1 MKRRI
6 QISWLHL
13 VGLAVAVLAGLVLTL
28 AVTSAIALSASPH
41 SPSNGV
47 GHIEGWVRAP
57 DGTTPVDAGW
67 VHMHGEEGQ
76 PERGTPVG
84 AGGYFTITDLLPGPY
99 TIIAHPTEDSPF
111 APSVPT
117 LVEILS
123 GQWASQTLRLTE
135 VRISGWVRDS
145 DSGAPI
151 AGAAVVAHNIPW
163 TVERWATTN
172 VTGEFK
178 IGGVADGVTHTL
190 ALIAP
195 PGSEY
200 VPVGPPYEVVPPA
213 IGITLEMHIPPTNV
227 VGFVRDPGGAP
238 VPGAGV
244 AIFRDDFWLETQ
256 ADGLGHFLF
265 RGLPSGVFWINAAP
279 PWGPA
284 GEGLAAGTPFTISV
298 NPPPLVDVG
307 VITLPH
313 AYKTLAGQVILKGT
327 AIGVPNGVVRAH
339 RLDEPG
345 YADGPTG
352 PDGRFRL
359 SLPGGEWHV
368 DVQPSPPPVTW
379 VFPGP
384 PAWVVFT
391 QSLTTPE
398 TRTVTL
404 EVLPTNALV
413 RGRVVCPDGL
423 PCNGNPPYEGGILP
437 GDILVELRND
447 ALRNSARLGP
457 DYRFEIPIPD
467 GWYELAVHLNHPALQ
482 SPPPFPVYV
491 GPNQTLVLPGDIP
504 LLHKNAHIAGRVVH
518 DESGQGIPG
527 VPVFAWQPQGF
538 AWGQAGT
545 DASGFYTIPVIGGE
559 WLVEPRPGPERP
571 YVFREHPRVVR
582 VTPGGTMAGV
592 DFGLTY
598 AGARIEGMAVDAHT
612 TDPLWGLDGW
622 AWARLLPS
630 NELFSDAPL
639 RDGGFRLKVQ
649 GGTQYKVG
657 LDLPPHAP
665 YVSGSTGPVPVAPAA
680 SVFINVP
687 LEHKNAG
694 IEGHLVVAGTT
705 NPAVGAHAEVFG
717 EDGQGHRVAANV
729 NPGSAGYSLG
739 LISGTW
745 HLRAWVDPPSGYV
758 AVPTTTL
765 VTVQASQVISPV
777 NFEVWPISSDISGQ
791 VLEPN
796 GVTPVPGAFVFA
808 EGDSPFVGHFEAHI
822 LSDPTGHFELRVPA
836 GDYVVR
842 AGLPGDRLEALGWLN
857 PPPLDIPPVSPTSPA
872 AGLQL
877 RFRRLDGEIHGTLAF
892 ASGLAVTPTHSA
904 YLWGWSDTGQ
914 WAETQAGVVTG
925 TNTFTYTLRVISST
939 TWHVGAVYEDPDNG
953 VFYESP
959 EAVVPVMPPTGQ
971 AVQDLV
977 LGGPYT
983 LPLPFI
989 VSFDASQMQTIIMPD
1004 GVELS
1009 IPPGAL
1015 AVSGTVTLFILP
1027 TQAMRPEPGQEIVGA
1042 GYAMWAVDQNGQ
1054 QITLFNQNVE
1064 LTLPYPPDPD
1074 LAILGILEHR
1084 LIPVYYSTLAGQ
1096 WILADSY
1103 VVDTIH
1109 NEITLRISHFTRFG
1123 VMSTVPAAKMV
1134 YLPLVLKSFR

>member
-6 QISWLHL
+6 QVSWLHMVWL
-13 VGLAVAVLAGLVLTL
+13 VVAVLAGLVLTL
-28 AVTSAIALSASPH
+28 SVTSAIALSASPH

-67 VHMHGEEGQ
+67 VHMHGEMGQ
-76 PERGTPVG
+76 PERGTWIA
-84 AGGYFTITDLLPGPY
+84 AGGYFSMTDLLPGPY
-99 TIIAHPTEDSPF
+99 TVIAHPTEDSPF
-111 APSVPT
+111 APSEPR
-117 LVEILS
+117 LVHILS

-135 VRISGWVRDS
+135 VRIGGRVRDRNTL
-145 DSGAPI
+145 API
-151 AGAAVVAHNIPW
+151 AGATVVARDIPR
-163 TVERWATTN
+163 TVERWAGTN
-172 VTGEFK
+172 ISGEFK
-178 IGGVADGVTHTL
+178 IGGVADGVTYTL
-190 ALIAP
+190 DLIAP

-200 VPVGPPYEVVPPA
+200 APLGPYAVVPPA
-213 IGITLEMHIPPTNV
+213 TGITLEMHIPPINV
-227 VGFVRDPGGAP
+227 VGLVHDPGGAP
-238 VPGAGV
+238 VPGATV
-244 AIFRDDFWLETQ
+244 VIFRDDFWFETH

-265 RGLPSGVFWINAAP
+265 RGLPSGEFWIQAVP
-279 PWGPA
+279 PWGPD
-284 GEGLAAGTPFTISV
+284 GEGLAAGTPFTMSV
-298 NPPPLVDVG
+298 NPPPLVDLG
-307 VITLPH
+307 VLTLPYV
-313 AYKTLAGQVILKGT
+313 YKTLAGQVVLSGT
-327 AIGVPNGVVRAH
+327 AIGVPNAMVRAH

-345 YADGPTG
+345 HADGPTG

-368 DVQPSPPPVTW
+368 DVQPLSWPVTW

-398 TRTVTL
+398 TKTVML
-404 EVLPTNALV
+404 EVIPTNARV
-413 RGRVVCPDGL
+413 TGRVVCPDGL
-423 PCNGNPPYEGGILP
+423 PCNGSPPYEGSILP

-447 ALRNSARLGP
+447 DVRNSARLGP
-457 DYRFEIPIPD
+457 DYRFDIPIPD
-467 GWYELAVHLNHPALQ
+467 GWYELAVHLNHPGLQ
-482 SPPPFPVYV
+482 APPPFPVYV
-491 GPNQTLVLPGDIP
+491 GPNQTLVLPEDIP
-504 LLHKNAHIAGRVVH
+504 LLHKDARIVGRVH
-518 DESGQGIPG
+518 NESGQGIPG
-527 VPVFAWQPQGF
+527 VLVVGWQPGGF
-538 AWGQAGT
+538 AWGQAET
-545 DASGFYTIPVIGGE
+545 DPNGVYEMPVIGGE
-559 WLVEPRPGPERP
+559 WFIEPRPGPERP
-571 YVFREHPRVVR
+571 YVYRQPLRLVR
-582 VTPGGTMAGV
+582 VAPGGTMAGV
-592 DFGLTY
+592 DLGLTY
-598 AGARIEGMAVDAHT
+598 AGARIDGMAVDAHT

-649 GGTQYKVG
+649 GGTQYEVG

-665 YVSGSTGPVPVAPAA
+665 YVSGSTGPVSVTPAA
-680 SVFINVP
+680 QLFITVP

-694 IEGHLVVAGTT
+694 IEGHLIVAGTT
-705 NPAVGAHAEVFG
+705 NLAVGAHAEVFG
-717 EDGQGHRVAANV
+717 EDGQGHRVAANM
-729 NPGSAGYSLG
+729 NPGSAGYSVG

-765 VTVQASQVISPV
+765 VTVQANQVISPV

-796 GVTPVPGAFVFA
+796 GSTPVSGTFVFA
-808 EGDSPFVGHFEAHI
+808 EGDSPFVGHFEAHT
-822 LSDPTGHFELRVPA
+822 LSDPSGHFELHVPA

-842 AGLPGDRLEALGWLN
+842 AGLPGDKLEALGWLN

-872 AGLQL
+872 TGLQL
-877 RFRRLDGEIHGTLAF
+877 RFRRLDGEIHGSVTF
-892 ASGLAVTPTHSA
+892 APGIVATPAHPA

-914 WAETQAGVVTG
+914 WAETQAAVVTG
-925 TNTFTYTLRVISST
+925 TNTFTYALRVISGT

-959 EAVVPVMPPTGQ
+959 EAVVPVLPPTGQ

-977 LGGPYT
+977 LGGPYA
-983 LPLPFI
+983 LPKPFI
-989 VSFDASQMQTIIMPD
+989 VNFDASQMQTIIMPD
-1004 GVELS
+1004 SVELS

-1015 AVSGTVTLFILP
+1015 AISGTVTLFILP
-1027 TQAMRPEPGQEIVGA
+1027 TQEMRPEPGHEIVGR

-1054 QITLFNQNVE
+1054 QITHFNQNVE
-1064 LTLPYPPDPD
+1064 LTFHYPTDAE
-1074 LAILGILEHR
+1074 LAMHGILEYR

-1123 VMSTVPAAKMV
+1123 VMSSVPAAKMV

>member
-6 QISWLHL
+6 QVSWLHMVWL
-13 VGLAVAVLAGLVLTL
+13 VVAVLAGLVLTL
-28 AVTSAIALSASPH
+28 SVTSAIALSASPH

-67 VHMHGEEGQ
+67 VHMHGEMGQ
-76 PERGTPVG
+76 PERGTWIG
-84 AGGYFTITDLLPGPY
+84 AGGYFSITDLLPGPY
-99 TIIAHPTEDSPF
+99 TIIAHPTDDSPF
-111 APSVPT
+111 AASVPR

-145 DSGAPI
+145 VSGAGI

-190 ALIAP
+190 DLIAP

-200 VPVGPPYEVVPPA
+200 VPLGPYAVVPPA
-213 IGITLEMHIPPTNV
+213 TGVVLEMHIPPTSV
-227 VGFVRDPGGAP
+227 VGLVHDPGGAP
-238 VPGAGV
+238 VPGAGIV
-244 AIFRDDFWLETQ
+244 VFRDDFWLETQ
-256 ADGLGHFLF
+256 ADGPGNFLF
-265 RGLPSGVFWINAAP
+265 RGLPAGEFWIQAAP

-284 GEGLAAGTPFTISV
+284 GQGLAASTPFTISV
-298 NPPPLVDVG
+298 NPPTVTPAG
-307 VITLPH
+307 VITLPRVH
-313 AYKTLAGQVILKGT
+313 KTLIGQVVLKGT

-368 DVQPSPPPVTW
+368 DVQPLSPPVTW

-398 TRTVTL
+398 TKTVAL
-404 EVLPTNALV
+404 EVLPTNARV
-413 RGRVVCPDGL
+413 TGRVVCPDGL
-423 PCNGNPPYEGGILP
+423 PCNGSPPYEGGILP

-447 ALRNSARLGP
+447 VIRNSARLGP

-467 GWYELAVHLNHPALQ
+467 GWYELAVHLNHPGLQ
-482 SPPPFPVYV
+482 APPPFPVYV
-491 GPNQTLVLPGDIP
+491 GPNQTLVLPDDIP
-504 LLHKNAHIAGRVVH
+504 LLHKDARIVGRVH

-527 VPVFAWQPQGF
+527 VLVVGWQPEGF
-538 AWGQAGT
+538 AWGQAET
-545 DASGFYTIPVIGGE
+545 DPNGVYEMPVIGGE
-559 WLVEPRPGPERP
+559 WFIEPRPGPERP
-571 YVFREHPRVVR
+571 YVYRQPLRLVR
-582 VTPGGTMAGV
+582 VGPGGTMAGV
-592 DFGLTY
+592 DLGLTY

-639 RDGGFRLKVQ
+639 RDGGFRLKAQ
-649 GGTQYKVG
+649 GGTQYEVG

-694 IEGHLVVAGTT
+694 IEGHLVEAGTT
-705 NPAVGAHAEVFG
+705 NPAIDAHGEVFG

-765 VTVQASQVISPV
+765 VTVQANQVIAPV
-777 NFEVWPISSDISGQ
+777 NFKVWPIRSHISGQ
-791 VLEPN
+791 VLEPD
-796 GVTPVPGAFVFA
+796 GTTPVPEAFVFA
-808 EGDSPFVGHFEAHI
+808 EGDSPFVGHFEAHV
-822 LSDPTGHFELRVPA
+822 LSDPSGHFELLVPEGA
-836 GDYVVR
+836 YLVG
-842 AGLPGDRLEALGWLN
+842 AGLPGDELKKREWLN
-857 PPPLDIPPVSPTSPA
+857 PPPTDVPWVSAASPA
-872 AGLQL
+872 VGLQL
-877 RFRRLDGEIHGTLAF
+877 RFRQLDGEIRGTITF
-892 ASGLAVTPTHSA
+892 ASGLAVTPTHPA
-904 YLWGWSDTGQ
+904 YVWGWTTAGES
-914 WAETQAGVVTG
+914 AEVTATVVSGAGA
-925 TNTFTYTLRVISST
+925 FTYSLRVISDT
-939 TWHVGAVYEDPDNG
+939 VWHVGAVYEDPDNG

-959 EAVVPVMPPTGQ
+959 EAVVPVLPPTGQ
-971 AVQDLV
+971 AVQNLV
-977 LGGPYT
+977 LGGPHT
-983 LPLPFI
+983 LPQPFI

-1004 GVELS
+1004 GVELV

-1015 AVSGTVTLFILP
+1015 AVSGTVTLFIFP
-1027 TQAMRPEPGQEIVGA
+1027 TQEMRPEPGHEIVGT

-1054 QITLFNQNVE
+1054 QITQFNQNVE
-1064 LTLPYPPDPD
+1064 LTFHYPPDPD
-1074 LAILGILEHR
+1074 LAMLGISEHR

-1109 NEITLRISHFTRFG
+1109 NEITLRISHFTKFG
-1123 VMSTVPAAKMV
+1123 IMSTSLAEHTI
-1134 YLPLVLKSFR
+1134 YLPVVLRNFGR

>member
-6 QISWLHL
+6 QVSWLHMVWL
-13 VGLAVAVLAGLVLTL
+13 VVAVLAGLVLTL
-28 AVTSAIALSASPH
+28 SVTSAIALSASPH

-47 GHIEGWVRAP
+47 GHIGGRVFEP
-57 DGTTPVDAGW
+57 NGTTPVDAGW
-67 VHMHGEEGQ
+67 VHMRGEVGQ
-76 PERGTPVG
+76 PERGAPIV
-84 AGGYFTITDLLPGPY
+84 AGGYFSITDLLPGPY
-99 TIIAHPTEDSPF
+99 TVIAHPVEDSPF
-111 APSVPT
+111 APSEPR
-117 LVEILS
+117 LVHILS
-123 GQWASQTLRLTE
+123 GQWASENLRLTD
-135 VRISGWVRDS
+135 VRISGWVQDRDTL
-145 DSGAPI
+145 ARI
-151 AGAAVVAHNIPW
+151 AGVGVVAHDIAW
-163 TVERWATTN
+163 TIERWDVTN
-172 VTGEFK
+172 ITGEFK
-178 IGGVADGVTHTL
+178 IGAVTDGMTYVL
-190 ALIAP
+190 DLVPP
-195 PGSEY
+195 PGTEY
-200 VPVGPPYEVVPPA
+200 VPPGPREVVPPTT
-213 IGITLEMHIPPTNV
+213 GVRLDMHIPPISV
-227 VGFVRDPGGAP
+227 VGLVHRPGGAA

-244 AIFRDDFWLETQ
+244 VVFREGFWLETQ
-256 ADGLGHFLF
+256 ADGGGGFLF
-265 RGLPSGVFWINAAP
+265 RGLPPGEFWIQAAP
-279 PWGPA
+279 PWGPD
-284 GEGLAAGTPFTISV
+284 GRGLAASVPFTIPV
-298 NPPPLVDVG
+298 NPPTVTTGV
-307 VITLPH
+307 VITLQH
-313 AYKTLAGQVILKGT
+313 APKTLDGQVVLAGT
-327 AIGVPNGVVRAH
+327 SIGVPGALVRAH

-352 PDGRFRL
+352 SDGRFSL

-368 DVQPSPPPVTW
+368 DVQPPSPPVTW

-384 PAWVVFT
+384 PAWVVFPPPP
-391 QSLTTPE
+391 TTPE
-398 TRTVTL
+398 TKTVTL
-404 EVLPTNALV
+404 EVLPTNAWV
-413 RGRVVCPDGL
+413 TGRVICPDYDVVHDI
-423 PCNGNPPYEGGILP
+423 PCPSGPPH
-437 GDILVELRND
+437 DAMWVELRND
-447 ALRNSARLGP
+447 NIRNGTELGAG
-457 DYRFEIPIPD
+457 DVFSIPIPA
-467 GWYELAVHLNHPALQ
+467 GWYELAVHLDHPELQ
-482 SPPPFPVYV
+482 APPPFPVYV
-491 GPNQTLVLPGDIP
+491 GPSQTLP
-504 LLHKNAHIAGRVVH
+504 LLDVRLWPKDAHIIGRVVH

-680 SVFINVP
+680 SVFISVP

-694 IEGHLVVAGTT
+694 IEGHLVEAGTT
-705 NPAVGAHAEVFG
+705 NLAVGAHGEVFG

-758 AVPTTTL
+758 AVPTTRL
-765 VTVQASQVISPV
+765 VIVQANQVISPV
-777 NFEVWPISSDISGQ
+777 NFEVWPISSRISGQ
-791 VLEPN
+791 VLEPD
-796 GVTPVPGAFVFA
+796 GVKPVSGTFVFA

-822 LSDPTGHFELRVPA
+822 LSDPSGHFELRVPA

-842 AGLPGDRLEALGWLN
+842 TGLPGDRLEALGWLN
-857 PPPLDIPPVSPTSPA
+857 PPPLDIPPVSPANPA
-872 AGLQL
+872 TGLQL
-877 RFRRLDGEIHGTLAF
+877 RFRRLDGEIHGAVTF
-892 ASGLAVTPTHSA
+892 APGIVATPTHPA
-904 YLWGWSDTGQ
+904 YLWGWSDTGE
-914 WAETQAGVVTG
+914 WAETQAGVVAG
-925 TNTFTYTLRVISST
+925 TNTFTYALRVISGT

-959 EAVVPVMPPTGQ
+959 EAVVPVLPPIGQ

-1054 QITLFNQNVE
+1054 QITQFNQNVE

-1074 LAILGILEHR
+1074 LATLGILEHR

-1103 VVDTIH
+1103 VVDTVH
-1109 NEITLRISHFTRFG
+1109 NVITLRISHFTRFG
-1123 VMSTVPAAKMV
+1123 VMSSVPAAKMV